1 MVPDSIRPTRHG
13 GEPASGDK
21 TTYFDAPPY
30 LSSTIQTNTVILI
43 LTVGFGSVA
52 IFWGWPFFPIGIR
65 IPLLGSLFSMIYI
78 WYIMISDHRK
88 LKASLASGSSDAAL
102 GLALRQL
109 ARNIN
114 LVNSSLYAVALVLF
128 FSLMILARVITK

>member
-1 MVPDSIRPTRHG
+1 M
-13 GEPASGDK
+13 
-21 TTYFDAPPY
+21 
-30 LSSTIQTNTVILI
+30 
-43 LTVGFGSVA
+43 
-52 IFWGWPFFPIGIR
+52 
-65 IPLLGSLFSMIYI
+65 GSLFSMVYI